1 MSSDIKQ
8 VSPGG
13 LLIRPQAAPAPSNGA
28 HRSDSAPAVKP
39 APKLELPTKAKISF
53 DPVKVSQSVREAVSL
68 LNEQLSSNKTGIG
81 FTVNDGGGTP
91 IVTVR
96 NTKTGE
102 VVRQIPNEVVIKI
115 AQNFE
120 AFKGSLADKKT

>member
-1 MSSDIKQ
+1 
-8 VSPGG
+8 
-13 LLIRPQAAPAPSNGA
+13 
-28 HRSDSAPAVKP
+28 
-39 APKLELPTKAKISF
+39 
-53 DPVKVSQSVREAVSL
+53 VKVSQSVREAVSL

>member
-1 MSSDIKQ
+1 MSSEIN
-8 VSPGG
+8 SINSGG
-13 LLIRPQAAPAPSNGA
+13 IYARTVAATTQSAATPKADAAPAF
-28 HRSDSAPAVKP
+28 KP

-53 DPVKVSQSVREAVSL
+53 DPVKVSQSIKEAVSL

-120 AFKGSLADKKT
+120 AFKGSFADKKT

>member
-1 MSSDIKQ
+1 MSSDINQ

-13 LLIRPQAAPAPSNGA
+13 LFIRPHATPEPSNGSQ
-28 HRSDSAPAVKP
+28 RPDSAPAVKP

-81 FTVNDGGGTP
+81 FTVNEGGGTP

-120 AFKGSLADKKT
+120 AFKGSIADKQI

>member
-1 MSSDIKQ
+1 MSSDIHQ
-8 VSPGG
+8 VSSGG
-13 LLIRPQAAPAPSNGA
+13 AFIRPQAAPAQNQSNSRA
-28 HRSDSAPAVKP
+28 DSAPAVKP
-39 APKLELPTKAKISF
+39 APQLELPTKAKIAF
-53 DPVKVSQSVREAVSL
+53 DPAKVSQSVKEAVSL

-81 FTVNDGGGTP
+81 FTVNEGGGTP

-120 AFKGSLADKKT
+120 AFKGTLADKIT